1 MTEIDFYLA
10 SASPRRKAL
19 LADWDYRF
27 EVLKK
32 ASDDSDVDET
42 PASGESAED
51 YVRRITL
58 AKALWG
64 RAVLHKRNLPVL
76 PVLAADTTV
85 ALKGRILGKPASPEE
100 AFEFLSALSGRT
112 HDVLT
117 GVALLSADGFARS
130 ALSVSRVTFRRLT
143 EEEIRLYIQTGEPM
157 DKAGAYGIQGKAG
170 SFVESITGSFTG
182 IMGLPMTET
191 ALLLRDNNIP
201 LFRGSDC

>member
-1 MTEIDFYLA
+1 
-10 SASPRRKAL
+10 
-19 LADWDYRF
+19 
-27 EVLKK
+27 
-32 ASDDSDVDET
+32 
-42 PASGESAED
+42 
-51 YVRRITL
+51 
-58 AKALWG
+58 
-64 RAVLHKRNLPVL
+64 
-76 PVLAADTTV
+76 VLAADTTV
-85 ALKGRILGKPASPEE
+85 ALEGRILGKPASPEE